1 MVHLPICVCN
11 PSHPSHNHFT
21 CRYNLIIGRK
31 TCPWTVQ
38 ESLHN
43 IMYKTGAGTV
53 NVCRQHQKQQ
63 LTAKG
68 HHWQPQETVLFKN
81 SLAGNETG
89 TVAAAGNCP

>member
-1 MVHLPICVCN
+1 
-11 PSHPSHNHFT
+11 
-21 CRYNLIIGRK
+21 
-31 TCPWTVQ
+31 
-38 ESLHN
+38 
-43 IMYKTGAGTV
+43 MYKTGAGTV